1 MIELDPPPAA
11 HAAEPVW
18 LLAFTDVVSLVLT
31 FFILM
36 FAMSTPD
43 IAAWQRLT
51 GAIAPGEATPAEPPM
66 ARRNIA
72 TVYRRAAVDIDY
84 LHVLLEGTLAKQP
97 ALAGALLEAAHDRIV
112 LSLPSGL
119 TFAPGA
125 SVLDPAAGEALFHLG
140 GLLANLGNRVAVVG
154 AASPASFELA
164 LARAAAV
171 ANALRRAGA
180 VRSLEV
186 KAAIGPGGALPADR
200 VDLVILPGAA

>member
-1 MIELDPPPAA
+1 MVELDPPPAA
-11 HAAEPVW
+11 QHAEPAW

-36 FAMSTPD
+36 FAMSTLD
-43 IAAWQRLT
+43 VEAWRRVT
-51 GAIAPGEATPAEPPM
+51 GGEATLPTPPM
-66 ARRNIA
+66 AERNIA
-72 TVYRRAAVDIDY
+72 TVHRRAAVDIDY
-84 LHVLLEGTLAKQP
+84 LNVLLQGTLAKQP
-97 ALAGALLEAAHDRIV
+97 ALAGAKLELGHDRIV
-112 LSLPSGL
+112 LSLPSRL

-125 SVLDPAAGEALFHLG
+125 STLDAAAGEALFHLG

-154 AASPASFELA
+154 AAGPVSFELA

-186 KAAIGPGGALPADR
+186 KAAIGVGGALPADR
-200 VDLVILPGAA
+200 VDLVILPGAAS